1 MLFYYNFPPKI
12 LGFYKLFCSP
22 CVKIECVLTLK
33 DLPVKEFTTEQL
45 IDMVLELEVSSTNK
59 AIKLPKREK
68 ISDSTKLRDA
78 LDDQKWYIFI

>member
-1 MLFYYNFPPKI
+1 
-12 LGFYKLFCSP
+12 
-22 CVKIECVLTLK
+22 
-33 DLPVKEFTTEQL
+33 
-45 IDMVLELEVSSTNK
+45 MVLELEVSSTNK